1 MRQHQYQAGCK
12 PRLKLAEL
20 KGVRHKSNLINFSVS
35 QMIKTVINL
44 ILISCVFFLASFSKA
59 DTIYADS
66 IYLNGNVI
74 TVDEKTPYAEAIAT
88 KEGLII
94 AVGTSKEMS
103 DFKGPLTSVI
113 DLNNKTIV
121 PGFIDAHSHFVGVGA
136 QAIVANLLPAPDGP
150 VNTIAALQES
160 LRDFIKTSPI
170 VKNYNVVIGF
180 NYDDS
185 QLKEK
190 RHPNRHDL
198 DAVST
203 DYPIVVMHQS
213 GHLGA
218 YNSKAL
224 SLMGITAATPD
235 PAGGIIEREADG
247 KTPSGVMQE
256 NAHFMIFFKLL
267 PEFTEED
274 LITLYKAAEQSYVSN
289 GFTTVQDGKTDQ
301 ATLSVLPLMAGN
313 VGFDIDIISYADIA
327 TLDDNP
333 ILHSELMS
341 QEYTSGFRIGGVKL
355 TFDGSP
361 QGKTAWFTEPYFKP
375 PNGQLASYSG
385 YPAFADLEALKW
397 LSLAYKNKWQ
407 VLVHT
412 NGDAAVDQ
420 LIRLL
425 ETIQKTEDLG
435 DHRTVMIHGQFTRKD
450 QVAKLKALGIFP
462 SLYPMHTFYWGD
474 WHRDSVAGP
483 TRAENISPT
492 GWMIEEGMP
501 FTIHSD
507 APVTF
512 PNSMRILDSA
522 VNRVTRTAKVLG
534 EEHKLSPLN
543 ALKAIT
549 LWAAYQNFEETIKGS
564 IEVGK
569 QADFVVLDQNPLSI
583 DRLEIK
589 HIKILQTI
597 NNGKTI
603 FSNDR

>member
-1 MRQHQYQAGCK
+1 MGSTLLLGSHAK
-12 PRLKLAEL
+12 AE
-20 KGVRHKSNLINFSVS
+20 
-35 QMIKTVINL
+35 
-44 ILISCVFFLASFSKA
+44 A
-59 DTIYADS
+59 IYADS

-74 TVDEKTPYAEAIAT
+74 TVDDKTPSAEAIAT
-88 KEGLII
+88 KDGLII
-94 AVGTSKEMS
+94 AVGSGKYIS
-103 DFKGPLTSVI
+103 GFKGPLTSVVE
-113 DLNNKTIV
+113 LNNKTIV

-136 QAIVANLLPAPDGP
+136 QALVANLLPAPDGP
-150 VNTIAALQES
+150 VNTIADLQKS
-160 LRDFIKTSPI
+160 LAEFIKKSPM
-170 VKNYNVVIGF
+170 VRDYNVVIGF

-185 QLKEK
+185 QLEEK

-203 DYPIVVMHQS
+203 DLPIMVMHQS

-256 NAHFMIFFKLL
+256 NAHFMIFFKML
-267 PEFTEED
+267 PKFSQKD
-274 LITLYKAAEQSYVSN
+274 LVELYKAAEHSYVSN
-289 GFTTVQDGKTDQ
+289 GFTTVQDGKTDK
-301 ATLSVLPLMAGN
+301 ATLSVLPDMAAST
-313 VGFDIDIISYADIA
+313 GFDIDIISYADIA
-327 TLDDNP
+327 ALGDAA
-333 ILHSELMS
+333 ILHSDLMS
-341 QEYTSGFRIGGVKL
+341 QEYTNGFRIGGVKL

-361 QGKTAWFTEPYFKP
+361 QGKTAWFTKPYFKP
-375 PNGQLASYSG
+375 PNGQESSYSG
-385 YPAFADLEALKW
+385 YPAFTDEEAFKW
-397 LSLAYKNKWQ
+397 LSLAYENKWQ
-407 VLVHT
+407 VMVHT

-425 ETIQKTEDLG
+425 ETIQEKQDLG
-435 DHRTVMIHGQFTRKD
+435 DHRTVMIHGQFTRED
-450 QVAKLKALGIFP
+450 QVAKLKALGVLP

-483 TRAENISPT
+483 ARAKNISPT
-492 GWMIEEGMP
+492 GWLIEQGMR

-534 EEHKLSPLN
+534 KEHRLSPLD

-549 LWAAYQNFEETIKGS
+549 LWAAYQNFEEADKGS

-569 QADFVVLDQNPLSI
+569 QADFVILDQNLLSI
-583 DRLEIK
+583 DPMEIK
-589 HIKILQTI
+589 NIKILKTI
-597 NNGKTI
+597 NNGKVI
-603 FSNDR
+603 FAK

>member
-1 MRQHQYQAGCK
+1 MNK
-12 PRLKLAEL
+12 
-20 KGVRHKSNLINFSVS
+20 N
-35 QMIKTVINL
+35 VISL
-44 ILISCVFFLASFSKA
+44 ILISCVLFLVSCNKNQA
-59 DTIYADS
+59 IYADA
-66 IYLNGNVI
+66 IYIDGNVI
-74 TVDEKTPYAEAIAT
+74 TVDDKAPYAEAIAT
-88 KEGLII
+88 KDGLII
-94 AVGTSKEMS
+94 AVGSTKEITS
-103 DFKGPLTSVI
+103 FKGPLTSVI
-113 DLNNKTIV
+113 ELHNKTIV
-121 PGFIDAHSHFVGVGA
+121 PGFIDAHSHFAGVGT

-150 VNTIAALQES
+150 VNTIEDLQES

-203 DYPIVVMHQS
+203 DIPIVVMHQS

-224 SLMGITAATPD
+224 ALMGITAETPD
-235 PAGGIIEREADG
+235 PAGGVIEREADG

-256 NAHFMIFFKLL
+256 NAHFMIFFKMI
-267 PEFTEED
+267 PQFTQED
-274 LITLYKAAEQSYVSN
+274 LVKLYKAGEHSYVSN
-289 GFTTVQDGKTDQ
+289 GFTTVQEGKTDQ
-301 ATLSVLPLMAGN
+301 ATLNVLPEIAASI
-313 VGFDIDIISYADIA
+313 GFDLDIISYPDIA
-327 TLDDNP
+327 ALEDNP

-341 QEYTSGFRIGGVKL
+341 REYTNGFRIGGVKL

-361 QGKTAWFTEPYFKP
+361 QGKTAWFTEPYFEP
-375 PNGQLASYSG
+375 PTGQTASYSG
-385 YPAFADLEALKW
+385 YPAFTDEEALA
-397 LSLAYKNKWQ
+397 LMSLAFKNKWQ

-412 NGDAAVDQ
+412 NGDAAIDQ

-425 ETIQKTEDLG
+425 ETIQKEQDLG

-450 QVAKLKALGIFP
+450 QINKLKALGVFP

-483 TRAENISPT
+483 ERAENISPT
-492 GWMIEEGMP
+492 GWLIEEGMP

-534 EEHKLSPLN
+534 EEHKLSPLD

-549 LWAAYQNFEETIKGS
+549 LWAAYQNFEEASKGS

-569 QADFVVLDQNPLSI
+569 QADFVILDQNPLSI
-583 DRLEIK
+583 DPMEIK
-589 HIKILQTI
+589 NIKILNTI
-597 NNGKTI
+597 NNGRTI
-603 FSNDR
+603 FTHGE

>member
-1 MRQHQYQAGCK
+1 MNK
-12 PRLKLAEL
+12 K
-20 KGVRHKSNLINFSVS
+20 
-35 QMIKTVINL
+35 VINL
-44 ILISCVFFLASFSKA
+44 ILISSLLFLASCSK
-59 DTIYADS
+59 DESIYADAV
-66 IYLNGNVI
+66 YLNGNVI
-74 TVDEKTPYAEAIAT
+74 TVDDKTPYAEAIAT
-88 KEGLII
+88 KAGLII
-94 AVGTSKEMS
+94 AVGSTENIS
-103 DFKGPLTSVI
+103 DFKGPLTRVI
-113 DLNNKTIV
+113 ELNKKTIV
-121 PGFIDAHSHFVGVGA
+121 PGFIDSHSHFAGVGT
-136 QAIVANLLPAPDGP
+136 QALVANLLPAPDGP
-150 VNTIAALQES
+150 VNTIEDLQNS

-170 VKNYNVVIGF
+170 VENYNVVIGF

-203 DYPIVVMHQS
+203 DIPIVVMHQS

-224 SLMGITAATPD
+224 ALMGITSETPD

-256 NAHFMIFFKLL
+256 NAHFMIFFKMI
-267 PEFTEED
+267 PKFTQED
-274 LITLYKAAEQSYVSN
+274 LIKLYKAGEHSYISN
-289 GFTTVQDGKTDQ
+289 GFTTVQEGKTDL
-301 ATLSVLPLMAGN
+301 ATLSVLPGIAAN
-313 VGFDIDIISYADIA
+313 TGFDIDIISYPDLAA
-327 TLDDNP
+327 LETSP

-341 QEYTSGFRIGGVKL
+341 REYVNGFRIGGVKL

-375 PNGQLASYSG
+375 PAGQLDSYSG
-385 YPAFADLEALKW
+385 YPAFKDEEALKW
-397 LSLAYKNKWQ
+397 LSLAFKNKWQ

-412 NGDAAVDQ
+412 NGDAAIDQ
-420 LIRLL
+420 LIRLV
-425 ETIQKTEDLG
+425 ETIQKTHDLG

-450 QVAKLKALGIFP
+450 QINKLKVLGIFP

-474 WHRDSVAGP
+474 WHRDSVAGLA
-483 TRAENISPT
+483 RARNISPT
-492 GWMIEEGMP
+492 GWLIKEGMP

-534 EEHKLSPLN
+534 EEHKISPLD

-549 LWAAYQNFEETIKGS
+549 LWAAYQNFEEKSKGS
-564 IEVGK
+564 IKVGK
-569 QADFVVLDQNPLSI
+569 QADFVILDQNPLSI
-583 DRLEIK
+583 DPMEIRN
-589 HIKILQTI
+589 IKILNTI

-603 FSNDR
+603 FTNGK